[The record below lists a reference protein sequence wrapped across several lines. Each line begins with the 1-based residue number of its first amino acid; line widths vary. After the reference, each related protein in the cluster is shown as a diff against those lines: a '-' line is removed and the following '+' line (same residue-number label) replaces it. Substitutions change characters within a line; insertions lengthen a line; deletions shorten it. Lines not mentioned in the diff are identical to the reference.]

1 MHLHNDLKKD
11 LSEMQHLVQRF
22 LILPALPGLLTQPL
36 DRALSDRTK
45 TCQIGGVTV
54 TAILISH
61 LLYSALPRPPSRMSK
76 TSVSA
81 LIRPRSTASSALGTS
96 PKETNSDIHGR
107 KDERLKNVLINFY

>member
-1 MHLHNDLKKD
+1 MKSASVYESFGVLELLSPPSPSVPKEPRTTTYFDGQLLK
-11 LSEMQHLVQRF
+11 
-22 LILPALPGLLTQPL
+22 
-36 DRALSDRTK
+36 
-45 TCQIGGVTV
+45 
-54 TAILISH
+54 
-61 LLYSALPRPPSRMSK
+61 ALPRPPSMMSK